1 MGVTIVPR
9 RRTGGSVVGDDTIG
23 IGFIGAGGIAR
34 QRHIPGLK
42 AIPGVKLV
50 AVCNRSEESSRKAA
64 TEFGFGAVESDWQ
77 ALIARDD
84 VDAVFI
90 GTWPN
95 THCQMSLAALS
106 AGKHVFC
113 QARMA
118 MDLAEA
124 QRMLDAAQARPE
136 LVNMLCPP
144 PHRMPYEPFV
154 RTMIRTGRLGELREV
169 EVACLDASCDSP
181 DTITWRERVEISGKQ
196 VMQVGIWAEV
206 LNAWVGEYDVLKAVI
221 HTPVPTKTDADGKP
235 YAIKVPQVVLI
246 EGRLANGVTINE
258 QHSGVSQE
266 PPMNSVTIYGSAGR
280 LRVPV
285 GGTLLYGKIGEPL
298 GPATVPVELTCSWQV
313 EVSFIAAV
321 RAACAGAPPE
331 QRRVSPDFTE
341 GLRYMKKV
349 EAIHLSAQT
358 GQAVKVAGV

>member
-1 MGVTIVPR
+1 LADVQGDA
-9 RRTGGSVVGDDTIG
+9 VVGDDTIG

-42 AIPGVKLV
+42 AIPGVRLV
-50 AVCNRSEESSRKAA
+50 AVCNRSEESSKKAA
-64 TEFGFGAVESDWQ
+64 AEFGFAAVVDDWR

-95 THCQMSLAALS
+95 THCEMSLAALA

-124 QRMLDAAQARPE
+124 QQMLDAAQARPE

-144 PHRMPYEPFV
+144 PHRMPYEPFI
-154 RTMIRTGRLGELREV
+154 RTMIRAGKLGELREV
-169 EVACLDASCDSP
+169 EVACLDASCDKP
-181 DTITWRERVEISGKQ
+181 DTISWRERVEVSGKQ

-206 LNAWVGEYDVLKAVI
+206 LNAWVGEYEVLKAVTQ
-221 HTPVPTKTDADGKP
+221 TPVPSKTEPGGEH
-235 YAIKVPQVVLI
+235 YSIKVPQVVLI
-246 EGRLANGVTINE
+246 EGQLANGVTINE

-298 GPATVPVELTCSWQV
+298 KPATVPVELTCSWQV
-313 EVSFIAAV
+313 ESSFITAV
-321 RAACAGAPPE
+321 RAAQTGVPPQE
-331 QRRVSPDFTE
+331 RRVSPDFAE
-341 GLRYMKKV
+341 GLRYMMKV

-358 GQAVKVAGV
+358 GQAVKVAGG

>member
-1 MGVTIVPR
+1 MVDT
-9 RRTGGSVVGDDTIG
+9 DTIG

-64 TEFGFGAVESDWQ
+64 AEFGFESIEADWRN
-77 ALIARDD
+77 LITRED

-90 GTWPN
+90 GTWPYA
-95 THCQMSLAALS
+95 HCEMSVAALL

-118 MDLAEA
+118 SDLEQA
-124 QRMLDAAQARPE
+124 QQMLDAANTRPD

-154 RTMIRTGRLGELREV
+154 RTVIRRGLLGDLREV
-169 EVACLDASCDSP
+169 EVACLDASCDNP
-181 DTITWRERVEISGKQ
+181 NEITWRERVEYSGKQ
-196 VMQVGIWAEV
+196 IMQVGIWAEL
-206 LNAWVGEYDVLKAVI
+206 LNAWVGEYDTLKAAC

-235 YAIKVPQVVLI
+235 YTIKIPQVVFI
-246 EGRLANGVTINE
+246 EGRLANGAVINE

-266 PPMNSVTIYGSAGR
+266 PPMNSITIYGAAGR
-280 LRVPV
+280 LRYPV
-285 GGTLLYGKIGEPL
+285 GGKLLFGKTGEPL
-298 GPATVPVELTCSWQV
+298 QPAEVPAELMFDWAVEA
-313 EVSFIAAV
+313 SFITAV
-321 RAACAGAPPE
+321 RASREGVPQQ
-331 QRRVSPDFTE
+331 QRRVSPDFAE
-341 GLRYMKKV
+341 GLKYMKKV
-349 EAIHLSAQT
+349 EAVHLSAQT
-358 GQAVKVAGV
+358 GQPVKVSGG

>member
-1 MGVTIVPR
+1 VEGGGVVD
-9 RRTGGSVVGDDTIG
+9 GETIG

-34 QRHIPGLK
+34 QWHIPGLK
-42 AIPGVKLV
+42 AVPGVRLV
-50 AVCNRSEESSRKAA
+50 AVCNRSEKSSKRAA
-64 TEFGFGAVESDWQ
+64 AEFGFEAVESDWRV
-77 ALIARDD
+77 LIGRDD

-95 THCQMSLAALS
+95 THCEMAVAALE

-124 QRMLDAAQARPE
+124 QRMLDAAQARPG

-144 PHRMPYEPFV
+144 PHRMPYEPFI

-169 EVACLDASCDSP
+169 EVACLDASCDRPEVVS
-181 DTITWRERVEISGKQ
+181 WRERVEYCGKQ

-206 LNAWVGEYDVLKAVI
+206 LNAWVGEYEVLKAVT
-221 HTPVPTKTDADGKP
+221 HTPVASKTEAGRAGGSGGEA

-246 EGRLANGVTINE
+246 EGRLANGATINE

-266 PPMNSVTIYGSAGR
+266 AAMNSVTIYGSAGR

-285 GGTLLYGKIGEPL
+285 GGTLMYGKIGEPL
-298 GPATVPVELTCSWQV
+298 KPATVPVELTCDWVV
-313 EVSFIAAV
+313 EACFVAAV
-321 RAACAGAPPE
+321 RAARAGAPPE
-331 QRRVSPDFTE
+331 QRRVSPDFVE
-341 GLRYMKKV
+341 GLRYMRKV
-349 EAIHLSAQT
+349 EAIHLSAWS
-358 GQAVKVAGV
+358 GQAVNLTGV

>member
-1 MGVTIVPR
+1 MV
-9 RRTGGSVVGDDTIG
+9 GSDTIG

-42 AIPGVKLV
+42 AIPGINLV
-50 AVCNRSEESSRKAA
+50 AVCNRSEASSRKAA
-64 TEFGFGAVESDWQ
+64 DEFGFQAVEMDWR

-84 VDAVFI
+84 VHAVFI

-95 THCQMSLAALS
+95 THCEMSIAALQ

-118 MDLAEA
+118 MDFAQAQQMLA
-124 QRMLDAAQARPE
+124 AAQARPE

-154 RTMIRTGRLGELREV
+154 RTMIRKGKLGELREV
-169 EVACLDASCDSP
+169 EVACLDASCDNP
-181 DTITWRERVEISGKQ
+181 DAISWRERIEYSGRQ
-196 VMQVGIWAEV
+196 VMQVGIWAEL
-206 LNAWVGEYDVLKAVI
+206 LNAWVGEYATLKAVI
-221 HTPVPTKTDADGKP
+221 HTPVATKTDADGKP
-235 YAIKVPQVVLI
+235 YPIQIPQVVLI
-246 EGRLANGVTINE
+246 EGQLACGATINE

-280 LRVPV
+280 LRYPI
-285 GGTLLYGKIGEPL
+285 GGELMYGKIGEPL
-298 GPATVPVELTCSWQV
+298 KPAVVPDELTCSWQV
-313 EVSFIAAV
+313 EASFISAV
-321 RAACAGAPPE
+321 RAARDGVPAQ
-331 QRRVSPDFTE
+331 QRRVSPDFME

-349 EAIHLSAQT
+349 EAIHYSAQT
-358 GQAVKVAGV
+358 GQAVKVSEG